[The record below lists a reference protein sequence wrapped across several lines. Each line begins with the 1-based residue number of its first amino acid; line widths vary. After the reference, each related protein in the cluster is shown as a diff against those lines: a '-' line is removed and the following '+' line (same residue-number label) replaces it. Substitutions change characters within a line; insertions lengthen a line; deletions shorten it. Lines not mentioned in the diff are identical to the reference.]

1 MKNYGKIAVLAGGP
15 SSEREISLKSGRA
28 VYEALKR
35 KSQDVDFIDVDN
47 KFCEGLKTI
56 GADVAFIAL
65 HGKFGEDGS
74 VQAILEELKLPY
86 TGSRVKSSRLALD
99 KAASRELF
107 SKNGLKVPRYRI
119 VKKDT
124 EIGDALEDFE
134 TPFVVKPQHEGSS
147 IGLSVVGDK
156 AGVKAALDR
165 AFGYGDRVIVEE
177 YIHGREFT
185 VGILEERALPVIEI
199 QTKHNVYDF
208 NAKYTDEE
216 TKYIVPAVLGED
228 EYKGVRECALKAHQ
242 LLGCRDFS
250 RVDMRM
256 DNHGDVYVLEV
267 NTIPGMTERSLLPKA
282 ALAVGIS
289 FEALCMR
296 LVDLACEAPWPYSRG
311 TENPSPRN
319 FGAQGKRGRT
329 KNGKK

>member
-35 KSQDVDFIDVDN
+35 KNQDVDFIDVDN
-47 KFCEGLKTI
+47 NFCEKLKDI

-74 VQAILEELKLPY
+74 VQAMLEGLNLPY
-86 TGSRVKSSRLALD
+86 TGSEIKSSRLALD
-99 KAASRELF
+99 KVASRELF
-107 SKNGLKVPRYRI
+107 STNGLKVPRYKI
-119 VKKDT
+119 VKRNT
-124 EIGDALEDFE
+124 EIRDVLEEFE
-134 TPFVVKPQHEGSS
+134 KPFVVKPQHEGSS
-147 IGLSVVGDK
+147 IGLSIVGDRRTC
-156 AGVKAALDR
+156 VDAALNM

-185 VGILEERALPVIEI
+185 VGVLEERPLPIIEI
-199 QTKHNVYDF
+199 ETKHNVYDF
-208 NAKYTDEE
+208 DAKYMDEE
-216 TKYIVPAVLGED
+216 TKYIVPAILGED
-228 EYKGVRECALKAHQ
+228 EYRDVQRYALKAHQ
-242 LLGCRDFS
+242 ILGCRDFS

-256 DNHGDVYVLEV
+256 GPQGDVYILEV

-289 FEALCMR
+289 FEDFCMK
-296 LVDLACEAPWPYSRG
+296 LVDLACKRKG
-311 TENPSPRN
+311 TR
-319 FGAQGKRGRT
+319 
-329 KNGKK
+329 NGKK